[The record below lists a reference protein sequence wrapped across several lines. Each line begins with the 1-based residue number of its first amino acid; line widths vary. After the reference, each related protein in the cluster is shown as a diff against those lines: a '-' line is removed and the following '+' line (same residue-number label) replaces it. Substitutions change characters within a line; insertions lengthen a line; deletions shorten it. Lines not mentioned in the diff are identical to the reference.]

1 MKTRGTTSSSAATS
15 SMAHSLIV
23 DLRLDCGA
31 GADVVGGVTV
41 LHKAFSL
48 FERVVRIEAVEGN
61 LKCVWGV

>member
-1 MKTRGTTSSSAATS
+1 
-15 SMAHSLIV
+15 
-23 DLRLDCGA
+23 
-31 GADVVGGVTV
+31 VGGVTV